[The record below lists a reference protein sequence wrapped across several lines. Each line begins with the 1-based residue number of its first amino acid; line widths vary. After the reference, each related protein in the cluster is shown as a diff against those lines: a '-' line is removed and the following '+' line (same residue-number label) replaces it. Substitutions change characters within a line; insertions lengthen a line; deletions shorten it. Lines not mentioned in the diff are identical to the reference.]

1 MRLRGEEY
9 RKRLREYSDDTIRLI
24 ADINNGGS
32 REAALKMSDITT
44 DSELTEEQVV
54 ERLQRLLEEHKA
66 RT

>member
-54 ERLQRLLEEHKA
+54 ERLQRLLEEAEA